1 MDSLQTVFG
10 ESAVYR
16 AGQRVPAGQYARI
29 DRPDVVVTLPEAD
42 RLPPSFDGT
51 VAHYTRI
58 VRVEALIRS

>member
-1 MDSLQTVFG
+1 LQSVSG
-10 ESAVYR
+10 ESDVYR
-16 AGQRVPAGQYARI
+16 AGQRAPAGQYARI

-42 RLPPSFDGT
+42 LLPPSFDGT